1 MHLSLNGNLSANSS
15 LESFSPDLW
24 PPISEVQWRNHSM
37 KYVLT
42 VSPRVHDL
50 ISPWMNCNLQ
60 VVADRKYRHN
70 WKAVDRCV
78 RALKSIYRDLI
89 RLHAICFGV
98 LYLLWANYGA
108 QCQLN
113 KGIIFVFVSGFSR
126 DKYSTRSV
134 SVHHIGFIGQDL
146 RSDSHFSKSSQSHF
160 LLSGALLFIGHHS
173 RSLEMN
179 GILEVL
185 NGQYLI
191 SFQLYFLHYPR
202 FGWCNLNGH

>member
-1 MHLSLNGNLSANSS
+1 MMA
-15 LESFSPDLW
+15 P
-24 PPISEVQWRNHSM
+24 
-37 KYVLT
+37 
-42 VSPRVHDL
+42 
-50 ISPWMNCNLQ
+50 
-60 VVADRKYRHN
+60 
-70 WKAVDRCV
+70 
-78 RALKSIYRDLI
+78 KSIDRDLI

-108 QCQLN
+108 KCQLN

-146 RSDSHFSKSSQSHF
+146 RSDSHFSKLSQSHI

-185 NGQYLI
+185 HGQYLI
-191 SFQLYFLHYPR
+191 SFQLYFLHYPL
-202 FGWCNLNGH
+202 FGWCTGLWAYAQLKRASTMPCVKPYTILYWKGEGSTNL

>member
-1 MHLSLNGNLSANSS
+1 MYLSFNGNLSADSS
-15 LESFSPDLW
+15 LVSFTSPDLW
-24 PPISEVQWRNHSM
+24 PPISEVQWRYHSM

-42 VSPRVHDL
+42 TSPRVHDL

-108 QCQLN
+108 KCQLN

-126 DKYSTRSV
+126 DKYLMRSV
-134 SVHHIGFIGQDL
+134 SVCYICCGPTMELHQSRVTFWCA
-146 RSDSHFSKSSQSHF
+146 HFSKSSQSHPHI
-160 LLSGALLFIGHHS
+160 LLSGALLFIVLGHHS
-173 RSLEMN
+173 R
-179 GILEVL
+179 
-185 NGQYLI
+185 
-191 SFQLYFLHYPR
+191 
-202 FGWCNLNGH
+202 